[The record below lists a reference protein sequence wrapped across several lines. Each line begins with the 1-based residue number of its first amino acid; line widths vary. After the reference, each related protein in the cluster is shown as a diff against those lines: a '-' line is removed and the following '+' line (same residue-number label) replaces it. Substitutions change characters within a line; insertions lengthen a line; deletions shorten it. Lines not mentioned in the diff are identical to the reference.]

1 MPNFH
6 FLQQAGYFDAAVDS
20 KPLLH
25 LWSLGVEEQF
35 YLGWPL
41 LLVVLV
47 RRLDPSALR
56 ISILVVALVSL
67 ALYGV
72 ISSHSASAAFY
83 LPFTRFWQL
92 LAGAMLAAAPHAT
105 QALRASPGWCHM
117 LSVAGVALMLG
128 AILGSAGGAANAV
141 PVLVTTAGAAAFI
154 AAGTHA
160 TLNATLFSWR
170 PVVYI
175 GLISYSLYLWHWPL
189 LSFLRILHLE
199 DVMLDRA
206 LRVAAVGFWC
216 SRRSPSFTWSKCLCA
231 VATIWG
237 GWESSCAPGSSSRPP
252 QARCWWQRGD
262 FRVARHSRPIHLP
275 GR

>member
-1 MPNFH
+1 MLVGVTLLALLVLMPDELEAYGVSLVSSAAFVPNFH

-72 ISSHSASAAFY
+72 ISSHAASAAFY

-128 AILGSAGGAANAV
+128 AILGAAGGA
-141 PVLVTTAGAAAFI
+141 PT
-154 AAGTHA
+154 
-160 TLNATLFSWR
+160 
-170 PVVYI
+170 
-175 GLISYSLYLWHWPL
+175 PL
-189 LSFLRILHLE
+189 
-199 DVMLDRA
+199 
-206 LRVAAVGFWC
+206 
-216 SRRSPSFTWSKCLCA
+216 
-231 VATIWG
+231 
-237 GWESSCAPGSSSRPP
+237 
-252 QARCWWQRGD
+252 RCW
-262 FRVARHSRPIHLP
+262 
-275 GR
+275 